1 MQPRNIRFI
10 DVIIHKTRLHCF
22 FLAGTS
28 AVYHGK
34 LIGSVT
40 TYYHNFRGTV
50 YAAAA
55 KSVVITDL
63 NYDGGGPAAHF
74 WAGSNSG
81 LDPNGDQLLDEEMST
96 KVLKPYK
103 NATVFLR
110 LPRKITEYK
119 SLGIYCE
126 LFGAD
131 FGNVQIPAGYE
142 LPKEQSLGKLSAKQH
157 NTMAAEVILKDSAT
171 ILLKG
176 FEYSAACPGSAYFVA
191 GRTANAQ
198 PDQLTRLI
206 YDNGK
211 TSKLGSYN
219 KKDITAILP
228 IGRHWNEF
236 KWFSVY
242 CVDAKQSYA
251 EIAINQAVAEKLPLH
266 DPKAIM
272 PLPSIESTDNAGA
285 PFAPFSALCV
295 FTLISVTFA
304 SALAIRR
311 CLESDN
317 RIKTC

>member
-1 MQPRNIRFI
+1 MMSVHSTLALRLAHAFL
-10 DVIIHKTRLHCF
+10 VMCIIPK
-22 FLAGTS
+22 GTL

-34 LIGSVT
+34 LIGSIT

-50 YAAAA
+50 YAATA

-74 WAGSNSG
+74 WAGSNVG
-81 LDPNGDQLLDEEMST
+81 LDNYGDQLLDEEMST

-126 LFGAD
+126 LFG
-131 FGNVQIPAGYE
+131 IPVDYE
-142 LPKEQSLGKLSAKQH
+142 LPKEQSLGTLTAKQH

-176 FEYSAACPGSAYFVA
+176 FEYSAACPGSAFFVA
-191 GRTANAQ
+191 GLTASTQ

-206 YDNGK
+206 NDNGK
-211 TSKLGSYN
+211 TSKLGRYD
-219 KKDITAILP
+219 KKDVTARLP
-228 IGRHWNEF
+228 LGRHWNEF

-266 DPKAIM
+266 DPKTVVPM
-272 PLPSIESTDNAGA
+272 PSTESTDNEGA
-285 PFAPFSALCV
+285 TFAPFSALWV
-295 FTLISVTFA
+295 FTLISVSLAAAF
-304 SALAIRR
+304 AIRR

-317 RIKTC
+317 RIKIC